1 MVKYLLLNFFRSK
14 VHPIGLLLLLVSGL
28 ISIEIGSRFLD
39 RTVRVSEKTA
49 IHQQESIARNV
60 SYFNK
65 GMGDLMY
72 YLRFGLENETPRL
85 AGLSIGQRDV
95 YPTVQSLTVR
105 NLEEQRY
112 ATDLVNPLFQLLG
125 NMDFSFVLIY
135 LFPLVIIAF
144 GFNLISEEKEGGT
157 WSLIRSQTVSPLTFL
172 KIKMGIRLGSVLSVL
187 LVLLVIGKFY
197 LAIPLD
203 LPFLVFGLVSV
214 LYVLFWFALT
224 WLVVSFQMNSS
235 QNAQVLLSLW
245 VLLNLLLPAGINVLQ
260 RWLFPVPEALSTV
273 IQNRE
278 GYHSQWDKDKEPTL
292 EKFYVKYPE
301 YRDFVHPKEA
311 DFSWL
316 WYYAMQQAGDEEAAT
331 EVHALKRKLSER
343 LQLAKS
349 LSWFVPTVHAQL
361 SLNALSLS
369 DLGNYLHYLTAL
381 EEFHEKLKA
390 YFFPKIFG
398 NAPVLEENWTGFTL
412 EKFQDK
418 AHFQWVQLL
427 APFGLSILLVWVW
440 ARFNFRKSGIYSDQK
455 HAS

>member
-1 MVKYLLLNFFRSK
+1 MGKYLLINFFRSK
-14 VHPIGLLLLLVSGL
+14 VHPIGLVLLLVSGL
-28 ISIEIGSRFLD
+28 ISLEIGSRFLERVD
-39 RTVRVSEKTA
+39 RVSEKTA
-49 IHQQESIARNV
+49 VHQQESIARNV

-65 GMGDLMY
+65 EMGNLMY

-95 YPTVQSLTVR
+95 YPSIQSLTVR

-157 WSLIRSQTVSPLTFL
+157 WSLIRSQAHSPLHFL
-172 KIKMGIRLGSVLSVL
+172 KLKLGIRLGSVFFVL
-187 LVLLVIGKFY
+187 LLLLLVAKFY

-203 LPFLVFGLVSV
+203 VPFLIFGLIAL
-214 LYVLFWFALT
+214 LYVLFWFGLT
-224 WLVVSFQMNSS
+224 WLVVSFQLNSS

-245 VLLNLLLPAGINVLQ
+245 VVLNLLLPAGINMLQ
-260 RWLFPVPEALSTV
+260 RWLFPVPEAMSTV

-278 GYHSQWDKDKEPTL
+278 GYHSQWDKPKEPTL
-292 EKFYVKYPE
+292 EKFYAKYPK
-301 YRDFVHPKEA
+301 YQTFLHPKEA

-316 WYYAMQQAGDEEAAT
+316 WYFAMQQAGDDEAAA
-331 EVHALKRKLSER
+331 EVEALKNKLYSR
-343 LQLAKS
+343 VGLAKS
-349 LSWFVPTVHAQL
+349 LSWWIPSVHTQL
-361 SLNALSLS
+361 SLNSLSLT
-369 DLGNYLHYLTAL
+369 DLGNYLHYLEAL

-398 NAPVLEENWTGFTL
+398 NAPVLDEDWPKFTL
-412 EKFQDK
+412 EKFRDQV
-418 AHFQWVQLL
+418 QVNWIQLL
-427 APFGLSILLVWVW
+427 APFGLSFLLIWVW
-440 ARFNFRKSGIYSDQK
+440 AGYNFKKSGIQSIQK
-455 HAS
+455 H

>member
-14 VHPIGLLLLLVSGL
+14 VHPIGLALLLVSGL
-28 ISIEIGSRFLD
+28 ISLEIGSRFLERVD
-39 RTVRVSEKTA
+39 RVSEKTA

-65 GMGDLMY
+65 EMGNLMY

-95 YPTVQSLTVR
+95 YPSIQSLTVR

-157 WSLIRSQTVSPLTFL
+157 WSLIRSQAHSPLLFL
-172 KIKMGIRLGSVLSVL
+172 RLKLGIRLVSVLFVL
-187 LVLLVIGKFY
+187 LLLLITAKFY
-197 LAIPLD
+197 LAIPFD
-203 LPFLVFGLVSV
+203 VPFLIFGSVSV
-214 LYVLFWFALT
+214 LYVLFWFGLT
-224 WLVVSFQMNSS
+224 WLVVSFQLSSS

-245 VLLNLLLPAGINVLQ
+245 VVLNLLLPAGINMLQ
-260 RWLFPVPEALSTV
+260 RWLFPVPEAMSTV

-278 GYHSQWDKDKEPTL
+278 GYHSQWDKPKEPTL
-292 EKFYVKYPE
+292 QKFYARYPE
-301 YRDFVHPKEA
+301 YQSFLHPKEA

-316 WYYAMQQAGDEEAAT
+316 WYFAMQQAGDDEAAV
-331 EVHALKRKLSER
+331 EVEALKNKLDSR
-343 LQLAKS
+343 VQLAKS
-349 LSWFVPTVHAQL
+349 LSWWIPSVHTQL
-361 SLNALSLS
+361 SLNSLSLT
-369 DLGNYLHYLTAL
+369 DLGNYLHYLEAL

-390 YFFPKIFG
+390 YFFPRIFS
-398 NAPVLEENWTGFTL
+398 NAPVLDEDWSKFTL
-412 EKFQDK
+412 EKFRDQP
-418 AHFQWVQLL
+418 QVNWIQLM
-427 APFGLSILLVWVW
+427 APFGLSFLLIW
-440 ARFNFRKSGIYSDQK
+440 AWAGYNFKKSGIQSIQK
-455 HAS
+455 H